1 MGADVTMPKDKKQLS
16 RDKMD
21 NPEHTL
27 TDKESLLDKFEEEQ
41 NVDPIPL
48 EDLRQEHQEEQHK
61 HDTKQSSSSE
71 KKFKPEKQQT
81 D

>member
-1 MGADVTMPKDKKQLS
+1 MGDVVAMSKDKKQLS
-16 RDKMD
+16 RGKMD

-27 TDKESLLDKFEEEQ
+27 TDKEHILDKFEEEQ
-41 NVDPIPL
+41 NVDPIPI
-48 EDLRQEHQEEQHK
+48 EDLRQENKEERHK

-71 KKFKPEKQQT
+71 KKFKPEKQKT